1 MNRNFSAFCAVVLA
15 FVIFIAT
22 FGGTQKITNTAFA
35 EEKVIY
41 LTFDDGPSDRVTP
54 KILDILKEE
63 NVSATFFIIGQQAI
77 SRQQIV
83 RREAYE
89 GHTIAIHSY
98 THEYKDIYSSCD
110 KLLSDIEK
118 CKGIIEMI
126 TGYTPTLYRFP
137 GGSYNLSTK
146 LINAVKQ
153 SGYRVV
159 DWNSSMRDAEIINPT
174 PYQLY
179 TSAITSAEGKDKIIL
194 LAHDSTTKLTTVQ
207 ALTDV
212 IHYFKSK
219 DYNFKAL

>member
-1 MNRNFSAFCAVVLA
+1 
-15 FVIFIAT
+15 
-22 FGGTQKITNTAFA
+22 
-35 EEKVIY
+35 
-41 LTFDDGPSDRVTP
+41 
-54 KILDILKEE
+54 
-63 NVSATFFIIGQQAI
+63 
-77 SRQQIV
+77 
-83 RREAYE
+83 
-89 GHTIAIHSY
+89 
-98 THEYKDIYSSCD
+98 
-110 KLLSDIEK
+110 
-118 CKGIIEMI
+118 
-126 TGYTPTLYRFP
+126 
-137 GGSYNLSTK
+137 LSTK

-219 DYNFKAL
+219 GYNFKAL